1 MPTKPREAI
10 QEITS
15 SYPSDPKSPFF
26 GVEMKPL
33 ARVYLTR
40 QRLYEKSC
48 SDENL
53 EGNNEDESGFDDPT
67 ASGGM
72 AFAVNDTFYYRCTRV
87 LA

>member
-1 MPTKPREAI
+1 V
-10 QEITS
+10 EI
-15 SYPSDPKSPFF
+15 
-26 GVEMKPL
+26 KPL

-53 EGNNEDESGFDDPT
+53 GGANDYESGFDDPT

-72 AFAVNDTFYYRCTRV
+72 VFAVNDTFYYKCIRV
-87 LA
+87 LE